1 MHQRTGS
8 TTASRSGVP
17 SSEAI
22 REFENRLA
30 DLVHES
36 ARGEAS
42 EALRHRRFIAS
53 RLVMGVI
60 VLACLPLYIAI
71 RGAPTPLEYFAFA
84 CLIGPLF
91 AALTLSRTGM
101 LALAHTISAMA
112 FAGLIVCIAG
122 STGGIRSAATIWL
135 VAVPLE
141 ALLSGSRRSAVAA
154 TFVAGAATLLVA
166 ILDLGGFY
174 PALEVWPT
182 HLAMPIF
189 ALIAIAHAGALV
201 VAVSRREDESR
212 SAMKA
217 RDAQDRTLLQVIDDL
232 IVWHDANGH
241 VAKASPAAM
250 KLLRVPSN
258 ALEERGLLARI
269 HIQDRPAY
277 LKAIS
282 DAAVGSQ
289 PVTTQFRIHYG
300 DALGGETGRVIWA
313 EMRAY
318 RENDPG
324 PQPSP
329 VVAVIRDISRQKR
342 HEDDLE
348 LARLKA
354 EKADD
359 LKGRFLATVSHELRT
374 PLNAIIGFSEI
385 LASESMSYLDAD
397 QRRAYAKIVHESGHH
412 LLEVVTSL
420 LDMSKIE
427 TGNFDFAPAP
437 FDAGAL
443 LGSCIDLMR
452 LKAGDVGIEL
462 RSEIARDLPELIGD
476 QRACRQILINL
487 ISNAIKFTPRGG
499 RVSVAVARE
508 RDKLVFSIVDNGVG
522 VGEDDLCKL
531 GNPFFQA
538 SSAYDRAHEGTGL
551 GLSVVRG
558 LVGLHSGA
566 LSIESSPGEGTTVS
580 VELPID
586 CRLSPGVSLNAPI
599 PIRTLPRR
607 AVVAATAGEH
617 PVETDT
623 REYKRS
629 A

>member
-1 MHQRTGS
+1 ML
-8 TTASRSGVP
+8 
-17 SSEAI
+17 SSETI

-36 ARGEAS
+36 ASGEAS

-53 RLVMGVI
+53 RLAMGVI
-60 VLACLPLYIAI
+60 VLACLPVYIAF
-71 RGAPTPLEYFAFA
+71 RGAPTLLEYFAFA

-101 LALAHTISAMA
+101 LAVAHTISAMA

-122 STGGIRSAATIWL
+122 STGGIRSAAAIWL

-141 ALLSGSRRSAVAA
+141 ALLTSSKRSAIAA
-154 TFVAGAATLLVA
+154 TFVAGAATLLIA

-174 PALEVWPT
+174 PAMEVWPT
-182 HLAMPIF
+182 DLAMPIF

-212 SAMKA
+212 SVMKA

-318 RENDPG
+318 REGDFG

-443 LGSCIDLMR
+443 LASCVELMR

-462 RSEIARDLPELIGD
+462 HSEIARGLPELFGD

-487 ISNAIKFTPRGG
+487 ISNAIKFTPKGG
-499 RVSVAVARE
+499 RVCVTLARDQ
-508 RDKLVFSIVDNGVG
+508 DKLVFSIADNGVG
-522 VGEDDLCKL
+522 VGEDDLSKL

-566 LSIESSPGEGTTVS
+566 LSIESSPGEGTTVN

-586 CRLSPGVSLNAPI
+586 CRLAPSAALNAPI

-607 AVVAATAGEH
+607 TAVVAVAGVSVAVPLGED
-617 PVETDT
+617 PVEKAK

>member
-1 MHQRTGS
+1 MSSS
-8 TTASRSGVP
+8 TIK
-17 SSEAI
+17 EW
-22 REFENRLA
+22 ENRLA

-36 ARGEAS
+36 VRGEPS
-42 EALRHRRFIAS
+42 EAIRHRRFIAS
-53 RLVMGVI
+53 RFAIGV
-60 VLACLPLYIAI
+60 VALAFLPIYIALS
-71 RGAPTPLEYFAFA
+71 GAPTLLEYIAFA
-84 CLIGPLF
+84 CMIAPLF
-91 AALTLSRTGM
+91 AALMLSRTGM
-101 LALAHTISAMA
+101 PAVAHTISAVA

-122 STGGIRSAATIWL
+122 AFGGLASAAAIWL
-135 VAVPLE
+135 VTVPLE
-141 ALLSGSRRSAVAA
+141 SLLSGSRRSAIAS
-154 TFVAGAATLLVA
+154 TLVA
-166 ILDLGGFY
+166 IVALVLVAVLDFGGFY
-174 PALEVWPT
+174 PTLEVWPT
-182 HLAMPIF
+182 SLATLIF
-189 ALIAIAHAGALV
+189 ALFAIAHTGSLV
-201 VAVSRREDESR
+201 LAVSRRDDESR
-212 SAMKA
+212 LALQA
-217 RDAQDRTLLQVIDDL
+217 RDAQDRSLLQVIDDL
-232 IVWHDANGH
+232 IVWHDPNGH
-241 VAKASPAAM
+241 VEKASPAAM

-300 DALGGETGRVIWA
+300 DAHGGEAGRVIWV

-318 RENDPG
+318 RVEASA
-324 PQPSP
+324 PQASP
-329 VVAVIRDISRQKR
+329 VIAVIRDISRQKR

-397 QRRAYAKIVHESGHH
+397 QRRTYARIVHDSGHH
-412 LLEVVTSL
+412 LLEVVSSL

-427 TGNFDFAPAP
+427 TGNFDFSPIA

-443 LGSCIDLMR
+443 LESCVDLMR

-462 RSEIARDLPELIGD
+462 RSEVARDLPELVAD

-487 ISNAIKFTPRGG
+487 ISNAIKFTPKGG
-499 RVSVAVARE
+499 RVCVSLARD
-508 RDKLVFSIVDNGVG
+508 RDKLVYSVVDNGVG

-531 GNPFFQA
+531 GSPFFQA
-538 SSAYDRAHEGTGL
+538 SSSYDRSHEGTGL

-586 CRLSPGVSLNAPI
+586 CRLAPSVTLNAPI

-607 AVVAATAGEH
+607 AGIVALAASIAQ
-617 PVETDT
+617 PLETTTDKT
-623 REYKRS
+623 KREYKRS

>member
-1 MHQRTGS
+1 VLGS
-8 TTASRSGVP
+8 DTIAT
-17 SSEAI
+17 
-22 REFENRLA
+22 FENRLA
-30 DLVHES
+30 GLVHES
-36 ARGEAS
+36 ARGEPS
-42 EALRHRRFIAS
+42 EAIRHRRFIAS
-53 RLVMGVI
+53 RLLMGVV
-60 VLACLPLYIAI
+60 VLACLPLYVAI
-71 RGAPTPLEYFAFA
+71 TGAPSPLEYFAFA

-91 AALTLSRTGM
+91 AALALSRTGS
-101 LALAHTISAMA
+101 LVLGHTISAVA

-141 ALLSGSRRSAVAA
+141 ALLSGSKRSAIAA
-154 TFVAGAATLLVA
+154 TFVAGAATLLIA

-174 PALEVWPT
+174 PAMEIWPSD
-182 HLAMPIF
+182 LAMPVF

-201 VAVSRREDESR
+201 VTVSGREDESR
-212 SAMKA
+212 NELRA

-232 IVWHDANGH
+232 VVWHDTNGH
-241 VAKASPAAM
+241 VEKASPAAM
-250 KLLRVPSN
+250 KLLRVPSS

-289 PVTTQFRIHYG
+289 PVTAQFRIHFG
-300 DALGGETGRVIWA
+300 DAIGGEAGRVIWV

-318 RENDPG
+318 RIEMQDAR
-324 PQPSP
+324 PSP
-329 VVAVIRDISRQKR
+329 VVAVIRDISGQKR
-342 HEDDLE
+342 HEEDLDF
-348 LARLKA
+348 ARLKA
-354 EKADD
+354 ERADE

-397 QRRAYAKIVHESGHH
+397 QRRAYAKIVHESGNH
-412 LLEVVTSL
+412 LLEVVSTL

-427 TGNFDFAPAP
+427 TGNFDFSPAP

-443 LGSCIDLMR
+443 LDSCIDLMR
-452 LKAGDVGIEL
+452 LKAESVGVGL
-462 RSEIARDLPELIGD
+462 RAEIARDLPELVGD

-487 ISNAIKFTPRGG
+487 VSNAIKFTQPGG
-499 RVSVAVARE
+499 RVCASLARVD
-508 RDKLVFSIVDNGVG
+508 DKLVFTVADNGVG
-522 VGEDDLCKL
+522 VGEDDLRKL

-538 SSAYDRAHEGTGL
+538 SSAYNRSHEGAGL

-566 LSIESSPGEGTTVS
+566 LSIESAPGEGTVVS
-580 VELPID
+580 VELPVD
-586 CRLSPGVSLNAPI
+586 CRLSPAPRQDAPI
-599 PIRTLPRR
+599 PIRTLSRR
-607 AVVAATAGEH
+607 APVADKIATLEQGGSATPKGN
-617 PVETDT
+617 VN